1 MGNFYQKNIGGF
13 LTILLITIFNTS
25 FGQTNVSGVISS
37 NTTWTKLGSPY
48 NISGNT
54 QINTGVTLTIEPG
67 VKVIFNGDFSFK
79 AFGPIIAVGN
89 STDSIFFDTN
99 NFTSKI
105 GKGIYIRSTATA
117 IFDVNYNYL
126 SGTIFKYCSF
136 KNLSR
141 GIFNHESG
149 VSIENCN
156 FYNNDIAW
164 EPRSNL
170 QTLVSNSIFNNNN
183 YGLFTYGEDQT
194 TGDNVAC
201 IKDIL
206 ITGNEF
212 KENNYGISIG
222 MNQRT
227 VTNFKVKNNKFIKN
241 TIIAV
246 SIGGGG
252 YGPYLGDNVEI
263 SYNKFIE
270 NNSGVTAQVYNLGYN
285 GCSGGGWGTNS
296 ELLIKANSFFKDQ
309 NAVNLNG
316 IAFANVLKNIFDS
329 NQRGVY
335 IGTSSDR
342 RSDNTIQ
349 YNQFFKVEK
358 PVVIYANGIY
368 YQTDNNLIKKNT
380 FQTFLL
386 KQNNP
391 LISINTRVNNNRVT
405 DNNFSMYDGLIISNT
420 DIGNVPF
427 SGNYSLQSRSLS
439 NDINDQ
445 NDNIDLGLV
454 QITNPVS
461 SLISDAPISVPLKVI
476 KSISS
481 GRVVLTWSSNL
492 ESDISGYK
500 IYYGGYTGYSYTNS
514 IDVGNVTSTTLP
526 AGISIDEDI
535 AVTAY
540 DASKDGIDDQFDG
553 NESWYSPANKAPN
566 APANLVAYASGHK
579 VKLNWDISTST
590 GINNYN
596 IYRSNDGVNFTKL
609 TSTTNNYYINSGLS
623 AYTRYY
629 YKVSAFDSLDLSYEN
644 YGLESILTENV
655 NAIPTNRFYVD
666 SASGNDATGIGSSDS
681 PYKKISVAVTAAI
694 SGDTIIVG
702 KGTYNDNVILT
713 KELTILAQ
721 SLQSNTII
729 KPLLPTSQI
738 FNFTSGSANSKLK
751 GFILTGGGNVR
762 GSAIDCNF
770 SSPVIENC
778 IITKNAGEA
787 PIHFYYTEAVI
798 NNCLIYRNTGNNVF
812 FYDPND
818 KIPKI
823 NHSTIVY
830 NSGLGTG
837 TSNTSLIPVFTNC
850 IIYGNSS
857 GSTGGNINILNS
869 IVQGGYLGNETNIDA
884 SPAFIDSANN
894 DFHLK
899 NYSPAIG
906 LGTNSIALTKD
917 FEGNTRTMPNTSNP
931 DAGAYETVYDH
942 PAPIIVDS
950 SVNGVINLKIIQNPI
965 GSVNKLYF
973 YKSESSSPTLKF
985 DSAILSNSFID
996 IANQKY
1002 NMPLFYR
1009 VTSIGGSY
1017 LESGFSNEVKT
1028 IAFTSPVLNSP
1039 IDNSV
1044 KNDLSLIFKWTTI
1057 PYATKYK
1064 FQISKDSNF
1073 LSGVTEISQSDTS
1086 YTKNALSDNTN
1097 YYWRVQTWDSVHYSI
1112 WSKKSRFQTFIL
1124 PPNFNSLKMG
1134 NKVDTLNWSVI
1145 NSSNLKYFKIYRDTI
1160 SDPKILLDSISGNK
1174 FSYIDTSNLQ
1184 LGIKYYYRIA
1194 AGNTENLESNL
1205 SDVLSGVP
1213 FNRPPLVVKLEDKVF
1228 NNVGEFNSIR
1238 TTYSAVGSKDIDG
1251 NITSFKWYVNDSLVN
1266 NSDSILIYYY
1276 KQGVNYVKLVVSDNQ
1291 DAKDSSLAKVSLSSF
1306 SRQFK
1311 GGFLGGV
1318 TAISQDRILTAD
1330 STFDPINGASI
1341 YMLDRSG
1348 NTIFPLIVSSKIFTT
1363 PSVASDS
1370 SIFITSGSSLNGFNK
1385 AGAPLWPTI
1394 PLGGNSFVTPT
1405 IDSLLSRIYLGVSNK
1420 NFFGIDFRTGK
1431 VAWNIIGDDAIN
1443 SSAVIT
1449 GDRKLVFT
1457 SLSGTLYGFDIRT
1470 NASQSNAKWKYS
1482 IGDIVSKSPAVDAS
1496 NNLYIGT
1503 NSGNLLKLSLNNDSS
1518 VTKIWSV
1525 KLSAAIQSSA
1535 IIDADGFVYVG
1546 NEKGDFYKINPTN
1559 GAIIWVFSSGAAIRS
1574 TPAISEF
1581 GSIYFANLSGSV
1593 FSLSS
1598 DKIIKWSY
1606 KDSSS
1611 ISANLLYINNMIYIG
1626 TESGKLFSIYD
1637 NPTTNTVNTSLSI
1650 GGTPEYVEVD
1660 KIKSMSD
1667 IQTITNKTPIWGT
1680 FQGNYRRS
1688 GSRNFDCP
1696 DIPVVKIPSCLIPSD
1711 SIRVST
1717 NDLNQKYWVVNDKS
1731 LDTKDTVIYVKPTD
1745 KVKIIAYNTNGC
1757 NVSSLNNYIIPN
1769 SDVVKPLITTNTG
1782 TDRFCQNDSITM
1794 SSLVNGIGYQWNFA
1808 GYPISNAKS
1817 KSLTTNL
1824 SGAYSVSVINSYGC
1838 KSTSDISLIMS
1849 TIKPDA
1855 PSISRDTSG
1864 SLISSAQ
1871 NGNQWYKS
1879 GEIISGATSRTFKPT
1894 SPNLYSVSTSNY
1906 GCVSALSTA
1915 YYFLV
1920 TDIINLS
1927 SSEFIK
1933 LAPNPFINQLNFDFS
1948 VKGYQKLNIDIFEL
1962 SSARLVAKIPSVYA
1976 GSPIILSNLSSGT
1989 YIIRVTSSDGKLSY
2003 QFKMVK
2009 L

>member
-1 MGNFYQKNIGGF
+1 MGKFYQKNFVGF
-13 LTILLITIFNTS
+13 LTILLISIFNTS

-48 NISGNT
+48 IITNNLLVNS
-54 QINTGVTLTIEPG
+54 GVTLNIDAG
-67 VKVIFNGDFSFK
+67 VTVKFNPNIYLKIQGQ
-79 AFGPIIAVGN
+79 IIALGTQ
-89 STDSIFFDTN
+89 TDSII
-99 NFTSKI
+99 FTSNNLSPNIGDWNKI
-105 GKGIYIRSTATA
+105 WLISTTTN
-117 IFDVNYNYL
+117 FDGSFDYL
-126 SGTIFKYCSF
+126 SGSIFKYCKISF
-136 KNLSR
+136 AQE
-141 GIFNHESG
+141 GIRVDDAQIN
-149 VSIENCN
+149 
-156 FYNNDIAW
+156 
-164 EPRSNL
+164 
-170 QTLVSNSIFNNNN
+170 VSNSSFSNNTIGVSFKKINNSLFFQNNFFNNLDATNTNAGTEDNGVGSFTFVKFISNNFSNNTNNGLSFGGYRNNSNNNLISSNIVKNNGGVGLNFQWGDVVTGFSNNIIERNIVYNNGSDGIIICRDNNIIRKNIIIKNNGNGIGISGTYIFNGLTINNNIISLNNKSAIDLSSNNNSDIYNNQILNSGKVGGYPAINIPSSYISSINDTITNNLFYNSRSNDFEIYYGPNVINNNN
-183 YGLFTYGEDQT
+183 FLGTKSDFFIKILNKAVFTINAT
-194 TGDNVAC
+194 
-201 IKDIL
+201 
-206 ITGNEF
+206 
-212 KENNYGISIG
+212 NNY
-222 MNQRT
+222 
-227 VTNFKVKNNKFIKN
+227 
-241 TIIAV
+241 
-246 SIGGGG
+246 
-252 YGPYLGDNVEI
+252 
-263 SYNKFIE
+263 
-270 NNSGVTAQVYNLGYN
+270 
-285 GCSGGGWGTNS
+285 WGTTSQSIIDSKIYDNS
-296 ELLIKANSFFKDQ
+296 DDFELGTVVTSGKSNSI
-309 NAVNLNG
+309 L
-316 IAFANVLKNIFDS
+316 
-329 NQRGVY
+329 
-335 IGTSSDR
+335 SS
-342 RSDNTIQ
+342 
-349 YNQFFKVEK
+349 
-358 PVVIYANGIY
+358 P
-368 YQTDNNLIKKNT
+368 
-380 FQTFLL
+380 
-386 KQNNP
+386 P
-391 LISINTRVNNNRVT
+391 ISPVNNVT
-405 DNNFSMYDGLIISNT
+405 KLLAN
-420 DIGNVPF
+420 
-427 SGNYSLQSRSLS
+427 
-439 NDINDQ
+439 
-445 NDNIDLGLV
+445 
-454 QITNPVS
+454 
-461 SLISDAPISVPLKVI
+461 
-476 KSISS
+476 

-526 AGISIDEDI
+526 TGISIDEDI

-566 APANLVAYASGHK
+566 SPANLVAYASGHK
-579 VKLNWDISTST
+579 VKLNWDISTSP

-623 AYTRYY
+623 ANTRYY

-666 SASGNDATGIGSSDS
+666 SASGNDATGIGSIDS

-751 GFILTGGGNVR
+751 GFTLTGGGNVR

-770 SSPVIENC
+770 SSPIIENC

-798 NNCLIYRNTGNNVF
+798 NNCLIYRNIGNNVF

-850 IIYGNSS
+850 IIYGNSG
-857 GSTGGNINILNS
+857 GSSGGNINILNS

-884 SPAFIDSANN
+884 SPAFIDSSNN
-894 DFHLK
+894 DFHLN

-906 LGTNSIALTKD
+906 LGTKSISLVKD
-917 FEGNTRTMPNTSNP
+917 FDDNNRFMPSSSNP
-931 DAGAYETVYDH
+931 DAGAYETIYDH

-950 SVNGVINLKIIQNPI
+950 SKNGVINLKIIQNPI
-965 GSVNKLYF
+965 GSINKLYF

-985 DSAILSNSFID
+985 DSSVLSNSYID
-996 IANQKY
+996 ISNQEY
-1002 NMPLFYR
+1002 NKPLFYR
-1009 VTSIGGSY
+1009 VTSIGGSN

-1028 IAFTSPVLNSP
+1028 IAFRSPVLNTP

-1044 KNDLSLIFKWTTI
+1044 KNDLSLIFKWTSI

-1064 FQISKDSNF
+1064 VQISKDSNF
-1073 LSGVTEISQSDTS
+1073 VTGVTEINQSDTS
-1086 YTKNALSDNTN
+1086 YTKNELTDNTT

-1160 SDPKILLDSISGNK
+1160 SEPKILLDSISGNK
-1174 FSYIDTSNLQ
+1174 FSYIDTTNLQ
-1184 LGIKYYYRIA
+1184 LGIKYYYRIS
-1194 AGNTENLESNL
+1194 AGNNENLESNL

-1213 FNRPPLVVKLEDKVF
+1213 FNRPPLVVKLEDKVY

-1420 NFFGIDFRTGK
+1420 NFFGIDFKTGK

-1482 IGDIVSKSPAVDAS
+1482 IGEVVSKSPAVDAS

-1503 NSGNLLKLSLNNDSS
+1503 NSGNLLKLSLNNDST

-1525 KLSAAIQSSA
+1525 KLSAAIQSSV

-1581 GSIYFANLSGSV
+1581 GSIYFANLNGDV
-1593 FSLSS
+1593 FSLST
-1598 DKIIKWSY
+1598 DKFIKWSY
-1606 KDSSS
+1606 KESSP

-1637 NPTTNTVNTSLSI
+1637 NPYTNTVNTSLSI
-1650 GGTPEYVEVD
+1650 EGTPANIETN

-1667 IQTITNKTPIWGT
+1667 AQTIGIKTPIWGT

-1711 SIRVST
+1711 SVRVST

-1731 LDTKDTVIYVKPTD
+1731 LDSKDTVIYVKPTD

-1769 SDVVKPLITTNTG
+1769 SDIVKPLITTNTG

-1794 SSLVNGIGYQWNFA
+1794 SSSVNGIGYQWNFA

-1933 LAPNPFINQLNFDFS
+1933 LAPNPFVNQLNFDFS

-1962 SSARLVAKIPSVYA
+1962 SSARLVSKIPGVYA

-1989 YIIRVTSSDGKLSY
+1989 YIIKVTSSDGKLSY

-2009 L
+2009 M

>member
-1 MGNFYQKNIGGF
+1 MGNYFQKNIGAC
-13 LTILLITIFNTS
+13 LIILLIIIFNTS
-25 FGQTNVSGVISS
+25 FGQTNVSGVISA
-37 NTTWTKLGSPY
+37 NTTWTKSNSPY
-48 NISGNT
+48 NITGNT
-54 QINTGVTLTIEPG
+54 QINAGISLSIEPG
-67 VKVIFNGDFSFK
+67 VQIVFQDNYYLKILGTINS
-79 AFGPIIAVGN
+79 VG
-89 STDSIFFDTN
+89 TIDDSI
-99 NFTSKI
+99 
-105 GKGIYIRSTATA
+105 
-117 IFDVNYNYL
+117 
-126 SGTIFKYCSF
+126 IFKSSNSNNWAGILLINSNTSLNLDYSYSSGSIF
-136 KNLSR
+136 KFTTFKSSNKALF
-141 GIFNHESG
+141 IYNSG
-149 VSIENCN
+149 FYIENCKFQDN
-156 FYNNDIAW
+156 TIGF
-164 EPRSNL
+164 EPRSTSKGIL
-170 QTLVSNSIFNNNN
+170 KSSSFINN
-183 YGLFTYGEDQT
+183 T
-194 TGDNVAC
+194 TGIYTEYEDYSSGYGVSC
-201 IKDIL
+201 IKDFKLQENIFQLNSNGAIL
-206 ITGNEF
+206 N
-212 KENNYGISIG
+212 

-227 VTNFKVKNNKFIKN
+227 FDNLQIINNSFRLNN
-241 TIIAV
+241 TGLTL
-246 SIGGGG
+246 GGGG
-252 YGPYLGDNVEI
+252 YGPYLANVLI
-263 SYNKFIE
+263 SNNKFISNSNGLNISNIYSNGFNGCTGSLSFPLIIEKNLIKNNTSVGLSFGYSGNNHIVRNNLILTNSIGISITGTTNSISFQKNSLFE
-270 NNSGVTAQVYNLGYN
+270 NNKSITINGNYGYEPSSLLFLANTFKNSSLSPSDYIILNNVTNN
-285 GCSGGGWGTNS
+285 NN
-296 ELLIKANSFFKDQ
+296 KAASNNFIDVSNNF
-309 NAVNLNG
+309 
-316 IAFANVLKNIFDS
+316 IIKNINRGQFIFES
-329 NQRGVY
+329 NFVK
-335 IGTSSDR
+335 IPNVASSINDLIYDINDDV
-342 RSDNTIQ
+342 SLG
-349 YNQFFKVEK
+349 E
-358 PVVIYANGIY
+358 VVITTPSNSLTITAPLNPVH
-368 YQTDNNLIKKNT
+368 NVIKKNT
-380 FQTFLL
+380 GS
-386 KQNNP
+386 
-391 LISINTRVNNNRVT
+391 SIE
-405 DNNFSMYDGLIISNT
+405 I
-420 DIGNVPF
+420 
-427 SGNYSLQSRSLS
+427 
-439 NDINDQ
+439 
-445 NDNIDLGLV
+445 
-454 QITNPVS
+454 
-461 SLISDAPISVPLKVI
+461 
-476 KSISS
+476 
-481 GRVVLTWSSNL
+481 TWSSNL

-526 AGISIDEDI
+526 TGISIDEDI

-566 APANLVAYASGHK
+566 SPANLVAYASGHK
-579 VKLNWDISTST
+579 VKLNWDISTSP

-623 AYTRYY
+623 ANTRYY

-666 SASGNDATGIGSSDS
+666 SASGNDATGIGSIDS

-751 GFILTGGGNVR
+751 GFTLTGGGNVR

-770 SSPVIENC
+770 SSPIIENC

-798 NNCLIYRNTGNNVF
+798 NNCLIYRNIGNNVF

-850 IIYGNSS
+850 IIYGNSG
-857 GSTGGNINILNS
+857 GSSGGNINILNS

-884 SPAFIDSANN
+884 SPAFIDSSNN
-894 DFHLK
+894 DFHLN

-906 LGTNSIALTKD
+906 LGTKSISLVKD
-917 FEGNTRTMPNTSNP
+917 FDDNNRFMPSSSNP
-931 DAGAYETVYDH
+931 DAGAYETIYDH

-950 SVNGVINLKIIQNPI
+950 SKNGVINLKIIQNPI
-965 GSVNKLYF
+965 GSINKLYF

-985 DSAILSNSFID
+985 DSSVLSNSYID
-996 IANQKY
+996 ISNQEY
-1002 NMPLFYR
+1002 NKPLFYR
-1009 VTSIGGSY
+1009 VTSIGGSN

-1028 IAFTSPVLNSP
+1028 IAFRSPVLNTP

-1044 KNDLSLIFKWTTI
+1044 KNDLSLIFKWTSI

-1064 FQISKDSNF
+1064 VQISKDSNF
-1073 LSGVTEISQSDTS
+1073 VTGVTEINQSDTS
-1086 YTKNALSDNTN
+1086 YTKNELTDNTT

-1160 SDPKILLDSISGNK
+1160 SEPKILLDSISGNK
-1174 FSYIDTSNLQ
+1174 FSYIDTTNLQ
-1184 LGIKYYYRIA
+1184 LGIKYYYRIS
-1194 AGNTENLESNL
+1194 AGNNENLESNL

-1213 FNRPPLVVKLEDKVF
+1213 FNRPPLVVKLEDKVY

-1420 NFFGIDFRTGK
+1420 NFFGIDFKTGK

-1482 IGDIVSKSPAVDAS
+1482 IGEVVSKSPAVDAS

-1503 NSGNLLKLSLNNDSS
+1503 NSGNLLKLSLNNDST

-1525 KLSAAIQSSA
+1525 KLSAAIQSSV

-1581 GSIYFANLSGSV
+1581 GSIYFANLNGDV
-1593 FSLSS
+1593 FSLST
-1598 DKIIKWSY
+1598 DKFIKWSY
-1606 KDSSS
+1606 KESSP

-1637 NPTTNTVNTSLSI
+1637 NPYTNTVNTSLSI
-1650 GGTPEYVEVD
+1650 EGTPANIETN

-1667 IQTITNKTPIWGT
+1667 AQTIGIKTPIWGT

-1711 SIRVST
+1711 SVRVST

-1731 LDTKDTVIYVKPTD
+1731 LDSKDTVIYVKPTD

-1769 SDVVKPLITTNTG
+1769 SDIVKPLITTNTG

-1794 SSLVNGIGYQWNFA
+1794 SSSVNGIGYQWNFA

-1864 SLISSAQ
+1864 SLVSSAQ

-1933 LAPNPFINQLNFDFS
+1933 LAPNPFVNQLNFDFS

-1962 SSARLVAKIPSVYA
+1962 SSARLVSKIPGVYA

-1989 YIIRVTSSDGKLSY
+1989 YIIKVTSSDGKLSY

-2009 L
+2009 M